1 LTRYGML
8 IDITKCTGCYNCFL
22 ACKDEY
28 CGNDYLPYSISQ
40 PMTGQFWMRIIEK
53 ERGQFPRVKVAYIPQ
68 PCMQCDKPDCLKSAK
83 NGAIYRRPDGI
94 VMIDPVKS
102 KGQSDIIATCPYR
115 VIFWNDEKQVPQ
127 KCTFC
132 AHLLDQG
139 WKEPRCVEACP
150 TGSLVFGD
158 LDDPRSEIA
167 RLIAATESVT
177 MHPEYKLNE
186 KVSYIGLPRKFVAG
200 SVVWGDTDEC
210 AVDVEVSLTG
220 AGFKQT
226 LKTNNYGDFE
236 FEGLDS
242 DKEYSVK
249 VTAQGYKP
257 YETTVNTSID
267 LYLGDIILA
276 QLAGKKR
283 AAKK

>member
-1 LTRYGML
+1 MSRYGML

-28 CGNDYLPYSISQ
+28 CGNEYLPYSISQ
-40 PMTGQFWMRIIEK
+40 PMTGQFWMSILEK
-53 ERGQFPRVKVAYIPQ
+53 ERGQFPRVKVAYTPQ
-68 PCMQCDKPDCLKSAK
+68 PCMQCDKPACLKSAR

-94 VMIDPVKS
+94 VIIDPIKSRGQTEIVK
-102 KGQSDIIATCPYR
+102 TCPYK
-115 VIFWNDEKQVPQ
+115 VIFWNEEKQVPQ

-139 WKEPRCVEACP
+139 WKEPRCVEVCP
-150 TGSLVFGD
+150 TGAMVFGD
-158 LDDPRSEIA
+158 LDDPQSDIA
-167 RLIAATESVT
+167 KLIVSGESVV
-177 MHPEYKLNE
+177 MHPEYNLHE
-186 KVSYIGLPRKFVAG
+186 KVSYIGLPRKFIAG

-210 AVDVEVSLTG
+210 AEGAEVSMTG

-226 LKTNNYGDFE
+226 LKANNYGDFE

-249 VTAQGYKP
+249 ITAPGYKS
-257 YETTVNTSID
+257 YEATVNTQID
-267 LYLGDIILA
+267 RYLGDIVLTKSA
-276 QLAGKKR
+276 VKKTS
-283 AAKK
+283 AKK

>member
-53 ERGQFPRVKVAYIPQ
+53 ERGQFPKVKVAYTPQ
-68 PCMQCDKPDCLKSAK
+68 PCMQCDKPACLKAAK
-83 NGAIYRRPDGI
+83 KGAISRRPDGI
-94 VMIDPVKS
+94 VMIDPIKA
-102 KGQSDIIATCPYR
+102 KGQSDIVTACPYQ
-115 VIFWNDEKQVPQ
+115 VIYWNEEKQVPQ

-150 TGSLVFGD
+150 TGSLIFGN
-158 LDDPRSEIA
+158 LDDPQSEIS
-167 RLIAATESVT
+167 RLIASSESVV
-177 MHPEYKLNE
+177 MHPEYELNE

-200 SVVWGDTDEC
+200 SVVWVDTDEC
-210 AVDVEVSLTG
+210 AEDVEVSLTG

-242 DKEYSVK
+242 DKVYSVK
-249 VTAQGYKP
+249 VTAPGYRS
-257 YETTVNTSID
+257 YETVVNTHID
-267 LYLGDIILA
+267 LYIGDIFLTKSA
-276 QLAGKKR
+276 TKKK
-283 AAKK
+283 ATKK